1 MEEKKKRGSNYT
13 LEEREIV
20 LELVKKYYT
29 IIENKETNAHMI
41 SKKREAWESIC
52 RQYNAVAV
60 SGPRTWH
67 QLRHLY
73 ENHKQRAKKNIAKEN
88 RLQFLEKIKEFKRKA
103 AMEKKDT
110 NSTDSEPDERPL
122 AEQENP
128 ILAMITPVIQPLTNP
143 YENSFYYG
151 NREHYMNASP
161 NNGETQSKAITTNTD
176 DNADDKTNIGD
187 ISANSSNS
195 CSVSSDCI
203 NDLREP
209 IVVIEEP
216 ETKKDVTLNPRRRRP
231 QTSNSKTNGIVK
243 HNSIHQQYLMTKL
256 KNAKIETKYLIN
268 RNKMELN
275 KYKLEVQILKL
286 QINKL
291 RSIKQR
297 IMVNRR

>member
-13 LEEREIV
+13 AEERDIV

-41 SKKREAWESIC
+41 SKKREAWESVC
-52 RQYNAVAV
+52 QQYNAVAV

-73 ENHKQRAKKNIAKEN
+73 ENLKQRSKRNIAKEN
-88 RLQFLEKIKEFKRKA
+88 RLQFLAKIKEVQRKA
-103 AMEKKDT
+103 AMEKKEH

-128 ILAMITPVIQPLTNP
+128 ILAMITPVIQPLANP
-143 YENSFYYG
+143 YDNSFYYG
-151 NREHYMNASP
+151 NREHYINASQK
-161 NNGETQSKAITTNTD
+161 NGDAQVKTIITNTE
-176 DNADDKTNIGD
+176 NATVDDKTNINQL
-187 ISANSSNS
+187 SVNSSNS

-216 ETKKDVTLNPRRRRP
+216 ETIKDVGLNLKRRKP
-231 QTSNSKTNGIVK
+231 QVLNFKLNGKVK
-243 HNSIHQQYLMTKL
+243 HNTIYQQYLMTKL
-256 KNAKIETKYLIN
+256 KNAKLETKYLIN

-291 RSIKQR
+291 KSVKQH
-297 IMVNRR
+297 IVNQR

>member
-13 LEEREIV
+13 AEERDIV

-41 SKKREAWESIC
+41 SKKREAWESVC
-52 RQYNAVAV
+52 QQYNAVAV

-73 ENHKQRAKKNIAKEN
+73 ENLKQRSKRNIAKEN
-88 RLQFLEKIKEFKRKA
+88 RLQFLAKIKEVQRKA
-103 AMEKKDT
+103 AMEKKEH

-128 ILAMITPVIQPLTNP
+128 ILAMITPVIQPLANP
-143 YENSFYYG
+143 YDNSFYYV
-151 NREHYMNASP
+151 
-161 NNGETQSKAITTNTD
+161 
-176 DNADDKTNIGD
+176 DDKTNINQL
-187 ISANSSNS
+187 SVNSSNS

-216 ETKKDVTLNPRRRRP
+216 ETIKDVGLNLKRRKP
-231 QTSNSKTNGIVK
+231 QVLNFKLNGKVK
-243 HNSIHQQYLMTKL
+243 HNTIYQQYLMTKL
-256 KNAKIETKYLIN
+256 KNAKLETKYLIN

-291 RSIKQR
+291 KSVKQH
-297 IMVNRR
+297 IVNQR